1 MWGEARGALMT
12 TSERARNARGV
23 IAEHYHDLQSLGL
36 VERARFDRDMGRASA
51 ASLVR
56 TVAQACEIGLYNAA
70 DLLRRAARD
79 ARRGSMAACLT
90 KLSWLRGFQ
99 HVLIRVSSVS
109 ATYTAACPELLEAAT
124 GQGWLAESPA
134 FREYL
139 RAVRTFDAA
148 LHGAVEAGEL
158 DLERA
163 LSEESIGD
171 PAFSILHL
179 ARVGNHD
186 STVWERNLLSTV
198 LPLGGSRV
206 EDFLASPTLRDAV
219 YEHRLRG
226 DTYFTQFRALHQIP
240 ELLGAELNDRLEE
253 ATRMARRGDREAVS
267 VQLLWVNALAA
278 AVAACLRPMVDNL
291 ATSDYH
297 EIRENLGL
305 TSGSHSVGLRYHMFT
320 DLYEQLCE
328 AIGAWRGP
336 GPLMELI
343 ASQVAAFRAF
353 VLEWRDEHLH
363 LPRNNLGSDGTRS
376 LTGSPDAVAVVRRMA
391 AQACAHDPAIAV
403 LTGAPVGPDGDGPLR
418 CYLESPESLDNA
430 VLVATGHVTQSK
442 FVEVQERL
450 GFFANRCPF
459 TKPPKRVV

>member
-1 MWGEARGALMT
+1 MT

-36 VERARFDRDMGRASA
+36 VERARFDRDVGQASA
-51 ASLVR
+51 ASLLR
-56 TVAQACEIGLYNAA
+56 TVAQACEIGLYNMA

-79 ARRGSMAACLT
+79 AGDGTLAACLT

-99 HVLIRVSSVS
+99 HVLVRASSVS
-109 ATYTAACPELLEAAT
+109 ATYTAARPELLGDGAA
-124 GQGWLAESPA
+124 QRWLAESPA

-139 RAVRTFDAA
+139 RAVRGFDAA
-148 LHGAVEAGEL
+148 VQGAVEAGVI
-158 DLERA
+158 DVERA
-163 LSEESIGD
+163 LSEESIGNTT
-171 PAFSILHL
+171 FSILHL
-179 ARVGNHD
+179 VRVCNHD
-186 STVWERNLLSTV
+186 STVWERNLLRTV
-198 LPLGGSRV
+198 LPLEGVRV
-206 EDFLASPTLRDAV
+206 RDFLASRTVRAAV

-240 ELLGAELNDRLEE
+240 ELVGAEMNDRLEE
-253 ATRMARRGDREAVS
+253 AIRAARRGDRGAVAE
-267 VQLLWVNALAA
+267 QLLWVNALAA
-278 AVAACLRPMVDNL
+278 AVTACLRPMIDNL

-305 TSGSHSVGLRYHMFT
+305 TSGSHSVGLRYHLFT

-328 AIGAWRGP
+328 AIGAWGAP
-336 GPLMELI
+336 DEFGGLV

-353 VLEWRDEHLH
+353 VFEWRDEHLH

-391 AQACAHDPAIAV
+391 AHACAHDPAAAV
-403 LTGAPVGPDGDGPLR
+403 LAGGAPVEADGRGPLR
-418 CYLESPESLDNA
+418 HYLASKESLDSL
-430 VLVATGHVTQSK
+430 VLTATGRVTQSK

-459 TKPPKRVV
+459 TKPPRRVV